1 MLRHSGGRPLDSLY
15 SPHSPHS
22 PDPDRPDPRR
32 IRLAMLAVL
41 VVLTVALPL
50 AVASAGPVGRDAP
63 ASSSASSL
71 SSARAS
77 APSSLGD
84 GRDGG
89 ERDAGGRGAD
99 SRNADGRDAGA
110 SGSGASGFGG
120 SRSGGSASGSG
131 PGGPAAGG
139 HGSGEAP
146 GSGRADGGA
155 ADRHPSASER
165 SLTLGV
171 GLATA
176 ARCGPELAS
185 PDGIE
190 AQTCVLTQGRETWAR
205 TYYRNATGD
214 ALTSV
219 LTLLAPGDRTVRMYC
234 AVGADDEPGVCETP
248 RQRTVGDASEYSA
261 VAEFAGSAE
270 GADAPLLLRSGSN
283 SPVQNAR

>member
-1 MLRHSGGRPLDSLY
+1 
-15 SPHSPHS
+15 
-22 PDPDRPDPRR
+22 
-32 IRLAMLAVL
+32 MLAVI

-50 AVASAGPVGRDAP
+50 AVASAGPVGGEAP

-71 SSARAS
+71 SSAGAS
-77 APSSLGD
+77 ARPVD
-84 GRDGG
+84 DDNRDAS
-89 ERDAGGRGAD
+89 ERDAVGGDAAR
-99 SRNADGRDAGA
+99 RD
-110 SGSGASGFGG
+110 
-120 SRSGGSASGSG
+120 
-131 PGGPAAGG
+131 AAGG
-139 HGSGEAP
+139 GVGGGGDVGGEAAER
-146 GSGRADGGA
+146 G
-155 ADRHPSASER
+155 PSASER

-219 LTLLAPGDRTVRMYC
+219 LTLLAPGGRTVLMHC

-248 RQRTVGDASEYSA
+248 RERTAGDASAYAAIAEY
-261 VAEFAGSAE
+261 AGSAE
-270 GADAPLLLRSGSN
+270 GADGPLLLRSGSN
-283 SPVQNAR
+283 SPVQKAR